1 MYDILGKMFML
12 HSTINKT
19 SRTIVV
25 IVIQDFPK
33 SMNKAKD
40 KIQKII
46 YKDIEVLWN
55 KYNAKEE
62 LITLF
67 SFEIVYITNKNN
79 EINQYRE
86 DTTLLKK
93 KLLNKD
99 YRNGSQVMIAPM
111 RDKDEL
117 LSTWKEI
124 KKKHF
129 IELLDMNGV
138 INYAKYNKNSSIISD
153 SFKYNMN
160 TLKERS
166 KKEIISSFKSII
178 DSTVNLIKDKLAYE
192 TRYLYLPFRNILFNQ
207 KFTSISKDIV
217 LSVHSQELRVFQYI
231 NRKLMKDI
239 DAYIKKFKTNY
250 DLDYYKD
257 MKEIIKSNIKDY
269 VVTVLEKKVSLDED
283 LPIVRI
289 KLAKYLFNDY
299 YRTTKALYID
309 IVIEKHIQN
318 VILSSFHQ
326 FKEEIVKDSE
336 INIWSKMRRKIKKII
351 SKELNQFK
359 ENLQSTSK
367 YTNDEISQY
376 KVKFRNKAYK
386 EVYKFFVSFL
396 SNQNNL
402 KAIVITFFIY
412 NFSFFHNNKED
423 WRKWYYYTEE
433 SIAFLYN
440 KKLDASFEFL
450 RSILNI
456 AIQTDIDSLQINLN
470 NSINKNSIF
479 ESCSPIME
487 EIYNESQL
495 ICKDNTFTLS
505 YIFYFFVLYYVYNH
519 FEMIIN
525 SSFYLF
531 IVFLIFLFIICQEL
545 NFNYSSHYL
554 IYLFFDKISSRF
566 SFFFPSLKRTNSYHK
581 IFLSNLLFKNDIKII
596 K

>member
-1 MYDILGKMFML
+1 
-12 HSTINKT
+12 
-19 SRTIVV
+19 
-25 IVIQDFPK
+25 
-33 SMNKAKD
+33 
-40 KIQKII
+40 
-46 YKDIEVLWN
+46 
-55 KYNAKEE
+55 
-62 LITLF
+62 
-67 SFEIVYITNKNN
+67 
-79 EINQYRE
+79 
-86 DTTLLKK
+86 
-93 KLLNKD
+93 
-99 YRNGSQVMIAPM
+99 
-111 RDKDEL
+111 
-117 LSTWKEI
+117 
-124 KKKHF
+124 
-129 IELLDMNGV
+129 
-138 INYAKYNKNSSIISD
+138 
-153 SFKYNMN
+153 
-160 TLKERS
+160 
-166 KKEIISSFKSII
+166 
-178 DSTVNLIKDKLAYE
+178 
-192 TRYLYLPFRNILFNQ
+192 
-207 KFTSISKDIV
+207 
-217 LSVHSQELRVFQYI
+217 
-231 NRKLMKDI
+231 
-239 DAYIKKFKTNY
+239 
-250 DLDYYKD
+250 
-257 MKEIIKSNIKDY
+257 
-269 VVTVLEKKVSLDED
+269 
-283 LPIVRI
+283 
-289 KLAKYLFNDY
+289 
-299 YRTTKALYID
+299 
-309 IVIEKHIQN
+309 
-318 VILSSFHQ
+318 
-326 FKEEIVKDSE
+326 
-336 INIWSKMRRKIKKII
+336 MRRKIKKII

-402 KAIVITFFIY
+402 KKIVITFFIY

-545 NFNYSSHYL
+545 NFNYFSHYL